1 MRASRRSYLTAFR
14 AAFGLGVMI
23 EVLQYLAGRPGS
35 LIDSTHRMDYRDR
48 LNLPITIPAR
58 TRATVRVTLDAVATA
73 PQSRRM
79 DLSRIADVMLFG
91 QPDDGAGGFYLSRLW
106 LE

>member
-1 MRASRRSYLTAFR
+1 
-14 AAFGLGVMI
+14 MI